1 MDRDGMGWQVDHC
14 LLVHFTGLKLTR
26 VKNKKEM
33 EDGNG
38 ICAIGL
44 SPSSFI
50 NGGWRELMNGSLRKL
65 NESIMSIQFS
75 SDLPLMLANS
85 IE

>member
-1 MDRDGMGWQVDHC
+1 
-14 LLVHFTGLKLTR
+14 

-50 NGGWRELMNGSLRKL
+50 NGGRTELMNRSLRKL
-65 NESIMSIQFS
+65 NESIMGIQFS
-75 SDLPLMLANS
+75 SELPLMLADS

>member
-1 MDRDGMGWQVDHC
+1 
-14 LLVHFTGLKLTR
+14 

-33 EDGNG
+33 EDKNG

-75 SDLPLMLANS
+75 SDLPLMLADS